1 MYLYEYQNLHLLKDF
16 TMLSRSI
23 LTLAIGAAIIT
34 IGSCRKK
41 EDTIAKI
48 YVLDQNNSRVAGAT
62 VELIG
67 ETTIG
72 KGGIRDPKTATTN
85 EQGEATF
92 NYNDVYQLGQCGV
105 AVFKIKASL
114 GGAVG
119 NGIIKVEQEE
129 TTEETVFI

>member
-1 MYLYEYQNLHLLKDF
+1 MLY
-16 TMLSRSI
+16 RSI
-23 LTLAIGAAIIT
+23 LILAIGATMIS

-41 EDTIAKI
+41 QDTIAKI
-48 YVLDQNNSRVAGAT
+48 YVLDSTNSRVAGAT

-67 ETTIG
+67 EETPGYTDHG
-72 KGGIRDPKTATTN
+72 SVRDPKVTTTN
-85 EQGEATF
+85 DQGEAIF
-92 NYNDVYQLGQCGV
+92 NYNDIYQLGQCGV

-129 TTEETVFI
+129 TSEETVFI